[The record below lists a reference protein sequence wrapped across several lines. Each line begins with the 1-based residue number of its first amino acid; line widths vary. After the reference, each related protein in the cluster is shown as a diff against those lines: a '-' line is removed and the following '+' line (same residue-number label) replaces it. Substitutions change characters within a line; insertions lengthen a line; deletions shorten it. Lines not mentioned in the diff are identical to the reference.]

1 MNRKEIIIQLIE
13 DDIKITRLV
22 FALNKLGFDA
32 DPFLIDTHL
41 AVFTL
46 MGIGRDEITEKM
58 AEKYFKMIN
67 KGARLKE
74 EKVRE
79 YVIEIFSFWENL
91 SK

>member
-1 MNRKEIIIQLIE
+1 MDEIIIQLIE

-41 AVFTL
+41 AVFSL

-67 KGARLKE
+67 KGARLKQELVRRYVE
-74 EKVRE
+74 ESLKFLASLE
-79 YVIEIFSFWENL
+79 
-91 SK
+91 K